1 MEQFLA
7 VFKYFPQFDAGLSA
21 GLMIFARFLAFAK
34 FAPVLG
40 RSEINVTIRLSFAL
54 VMTIIFLNIIDT
66 GTMPQNF
73 PFIIGIF
80 INAIVGAFLG
90 FVSSA
95 IFSAIAAGGDMIN
108 MQMGLSSAVMFDQ
121 STRTQGSLL
130 SAFFNLLAAVIYIN
144 IGGLYWLIRAM
155 EKSFELC
162 GVFITSFDMNL
173 LASPEYLIAITA
185 NVLYVGL
192 QIAAPIL
199 IASLGQDII
208 LGIISRTAP
217 QVNVFQL
224 SFLFKPGLG
233 ALILIFV
240 LPMLL
245 NVINDYFTSYQNI
258 INI

>member
-7 VFKYFPQFDAGLSA
+7 IFKYFPEFDAGLTA
-21 GLMIFARFLAFAK
+21 GLLIFARFLAFAK
-34 FAPVLG
+34 FAPVIG
-40 RSEINVTIRLSFAL
+40 RSEINTTIRLGFAL
-54 VMTIIFLNIIDT
+54 VMTIIFYNIIDV
-66 GTMPQNF
+66 GTMPKDF
-73 PFIIGIF
+73 PLIIGIF
-80 INAIVGAFLG
+80 VNAIMGAFLG
-90 FVSSA
+90 FVASA

-108 MQMGLSSAVMFDQ
+108 MQMGLSSATMFDQ

-130 SAFFNLLAAVIYIN
+130 SAFFNLLAAIIYIN
-144 IGGLYWLIRAM
+144 IGGIYWLMIAM
-155 EKSFELC
+155 EKSFELF
-162 GVFITSFDMNL
+162 GVFIISFDMNL
-173 LASPEYLIAITA
+173 IASPEYLIGLTA

-199 IASLGQDII
+199 LASLGQDII

-233 ALILIFV
+233 AAILIFI

-245 NVINDYFTSYQNI
+245 NVINDYFMNYQKI
-258 INI
+258 IN

>member
-1 MEQFLA
+1 MEEFLA
-7 VFKYFPQFDAGLSA
+7 VFKYFPEFDNGLSA
-21 GLMIFARFLAFAK
+21 GLMIFSRFLAFAK

-40 RSEINVTIRLSFAL
+40 RSEINVLIRLAFAL
-54 VMTIIFLNIIDT
+54 IMTIIFIGILDIPA
-66 GTMPQNF
+66 MPEDF

-90 FVSSA
+90 FVASA

-108 MQMGLSSAVMFDQ
+108 MQMGLSSAMMFDQ
-121 STRTQGSLL
+121 GTRTQGSLL
-130 SAFFNLLAAVIYIN
+130 SAFFNLFAVIIYIN
-144 IGGLYWLIRAM
+144 IGGVYWLMRAM

-162 GVFITSFDMNL
+162 GIFITSFDMNL
-173 LASPEYLIAITA
+173 IASPEYLIMITA
-185 NVLYVGL
+185 NVLYFGL

-199 IASLGQDII
+199 LASLGQDII

-233 ALILIFV
+233 AIIMIFI
-240 LPMLL
+240 LPML
-245 NVINDYFTSYQNI
+245 INIIQDYFIELQKI
-258 INI
+258 IN

>member
-1 MEQFLA
+1 MEQFFA
-7 VFKYFPQFDAGLSA
+7 IFKYFPQFDAGLTA
-21 GLMIFARFLAFAK
+21 GLLIFARFLAFAK

-40 RSEINVTIRLSFAL
+40 RNEVNTTIRLGFSL
-54 VMTIIFLNIIDT
+54 VMTIIFFSVTDV
-66 GTMPQNF
+66 GSMPKDF
-73 PFIIGIF
+73 PFILGIF
-80 INAIVGAFLG
+80 MNIVVGAFLG

-108 MQMGLSSAVMFDQ
+108 MQMGLSSATMFDQ
-121 STRTQGSLL
+121 STKTQGSLL
-130 SAFFNLLAAVIYIN
+130 SAFFNILAAVIYIN
-144 IGGLYWLIRAM
+144 IGGIYWLMIAM
-155 EKSFELC
+155 QKSFEMF

-173 LASPEYLIAITA
+173 IASPEYLIAITA

-192 QIAAPIL
+192 QIAAPVL
-199 IASLGQDII
+199 LASLGQDII

-233 ALILIFV
+233 AAILIFI

-245 NVINDYFTSYQNI
+245 NVINDYFISYQKI
-258 INI
+258 IN

>member
-7 VFKYFPQFDAGLSA
+7 VFKHFPEFDNALAA

-34 FAPVLG
+34 FAPVIG
-40 RSEINVTIRLSFAL
+40 RSEVNTMIRLAFSL
-54 VMTIIFLNIIDT
+54 VMTIIFINILDIP
-66 GTMPQNF
+66 TMPQDF
-73 PFIIGIF
+73 PFILGIF
-80 INAIVGAFLG
+80 INVIIGAFLG

-95 IFSAIAAGGDMIN
+95 IFSAVAAGGDMIN
-108 MQMGLSSAVMFDQ
+108 MQMGLSSAMMFDQ
-121 STRTQGSLL
+121 STKTQGSLL

-155 EKSFELC
+155 EKTFELY
-162 GVFITSFDMNL
+162 GIFTVSFDMNL
-173 LASPEYLIAITA
+173 IASPEYLIAITA
-185 NVLYVGL
+185 NVLYFGL

-199 IASLGQDII
+199 LASLGQDII

-233 ALILIFV
+233 ALILIFI
-240 LPMLL
+240 LPML
-245 NVINDYFTSYQNI
+245 INIIQDYFIGFQRI
-258 INI
+258 IN

>member
-7 VFKYFPQFDAGLSA
+7 IFKYFPEFDAGLTA
-21 GLMIFARFLAFAK
+21 GLLIFARFLAFSK
-34 FAPVLG
+34 FAPVIG
-40 RSEINVTIRLSFAL
+40 RSEINVTIRLGFAL
-54 VMTIIFLNIIDT
+54 VMTIIFLGIVDT
-66 GTMPQNF
+66 GAMPQNF
-73 PFIIGIF
+73 PFILGLM
-80 INAIVGAFLG
+80 INVIVGAFLG
-90 FVSSA
+90 FVASA

-108 MQMGLSSAVMFDQ
+108 MQMGLSSAMMFDQ

-144 IGGLYWLIRAM
+144 IGGVYWLIRAM
-155 EKSFELC
+155 EKSFALC
-162 GVFITSFDMNL
+162 GVYITSFDMNL
-173 LASPEYLIAITA
+173 IASQDYLVGITA
-185 NVLYVGL
+185 NVLYIGL

-199 IASLGQDII
+199 LASLGQDII

-245 NVINDYFTSYQNI
+245 NVINDYFTTYQHI
-258 INI
+258 IN

>member
-34 FAPVLG
+34 FAPVIG
-40 RSEINVTIRLSFAL
+40 RNEVNVTVRLGFAL
-54 VMTIIFLNIIDT
+54 VMTIIFFNVIDT
-66 GTMPQNF
+66 GAMPQNF
-73 PFIIGIF
+73 PFVIGLF
-80 INAIVGAFLG
+80 INAVVGAFLG
-90 FVSSA
+90 FIASA

-144 IGGLYWLIRAM
+144 IGGVYWLMRAM
-155 EKSFELC
+155 ERSFELC

-245 NVINDYFTSYQNI
+245 NVINDYFISYQGI
-258 INI
+258 IN

>member
-7 VFKYFPQFDAGLSA
+7 VFKYFPEFDAGLTA
-21 GLMIFARFLAFAK
+21 GLLIFARFLAFAK

-40 RSEINVTIRLSFAL
+40 RNEINVTIRLGFAL
-54 VMTIIFLNIIDT
+54 IMTIIFFNIVDA
-66 GTMPQNF
+66 GTMPKDF
-73 PFIIGIF
+73 PFIVGLV
-80 INAIVGAFLG
+80 INAVVGAFLG
-90 FVSSA
+90 FVASA

-108 MQMGLSSAVMFDQ
+108 MQMGLSSATMFDQ

-130 SAFFNLLAAVIYIN
+130 SAFFNILAAVIYIN
-144 IGGLYWLIRAM
+144 IGGIYWLMIAM
-155 EKSFELC
+155 QKSFDMY
-162 GVFITSFDMNL
+162 GVFITSFDMSL
-173 LASPEYLIAITA
+173 IASPEYLIAITA

-192 QIAAPIL
+192 QIASPIL
-199 IASLGQDII
+199 LASLGQDII

-233 ALILIFV
+233 AAILIFI

-245 NVINDYFTSYQNI
+245 NVINDYFTEYQAI
-258 INI
+258 IN

>member
-7 VFKYFPQFDAGLSA
+7 VFKYFPQFDAGLTA
-21 GLMIFARFLAFAK
+21 GLLIFARFLAFAK
-34 FAPVLG
+34 FAPVIG
-40 RSEINVTIRLSFAL
+40 RNEVNMTIRLGFAL
-54 VMTIIFLNIIDT
+54 VMTIIFFNIVDA

-73 PFIIGIF
+73 PFVIGLF

-90 FVSSA
+90 FIASA
-95 IFSAIAAGGDMIN
+95 IFSAISAGGDMIN

-144 IGGLYWLIRAM
+144 IGGIYWLMRAM

-185 NVLYVGL
+185 NVVYVGL

-245 NVINDYFTSYQNI
+245 NVINDYFISYQGI
-258 INI
+258 IN

>member
-7 VFKYFPQFDAGLSA
+7 IFKYFPEFDAGLTA
-21 GLMIFARFLAFAK
+21 GLLIFARFLAFAK
-34 FAPVLG
+34 FAPVIG
-40 RSEINVTIRLSFAL
+40 RSEINTTIRLGFAL
-54 VMTIIFLNIIDT
+54 VMTIIFYNIIDV
-66 GTMPQNF
+66 GTMPKDF
-73 PFIIGIF
+73 PLIIGIF
-80 INAIVGAFLG
+80 VNAIMGAFLG
-90 FVSSA
+90 FVASA

-108 MQMGLSSAVMFDQ
+108 MQMGLSSATMFDQ

-130 SAFFNLLAAVIYIN
+130 SAFFNLLAAIIYIN
-144 IGGLYWLIRAM
+144 IGGIYWLMIAM
-155 EKSFELC
+155 EKSFELF
-162 GVFITSFDMNL
+162 GVFIISFDMNL
-173 LASPEYLIAITA
+173 IASPEYLIGLTA

-199 IASLGQDII
+199 LASLGQDII

-233 ALILIFV
+233 AAILIFI

-245 NVINDYFTSYQNI
+245 NVINDYFMSYQKI
-258 INI
+258 IN

>member
-7 VFKYFPQFDAGLSA
+7 IFKYFPQFDSALSA

-34 FAPVLG
+34 FAPVIG
-40 RSEINVTIRLSFAL
+40 RSEVNTTIRLGFSL
-54 VMTIIFLNIIDT
+54 VMTIIFCSIVDA
-66 GTMPQNF
+66 GTMPKDF
-73 PFIIGIF
+73 PFMLGIF
-80 INAIVGAFLG
+80 MNVIVGAFLG
-90 FVSSA
+90 FVASA

-108 MQMGLSSAVMFDQ
+108 MQMGLSSATMFDQ
-121 STRTQGSLL
+121 STKTQGSLL
-130 SAFFNLLAAVIYIN
+130 SSFFNVLAAIIYVN
-144 IGGLYWLIRAM
+144 IGGIYWLMIAM
-155 EKSFELC
+155 QKSFDMF

-173 LASPEYLIAITA
+173 IASPEYLIAITA

-192 QIAAPIL
+192 QIASPIL
-199 IASLGQDII
+199 LASLGQDII

-233 ALILIFV
+233 AAILIFI

-245 NVINDYFTSYQNI
+245 NVINDYFISYQAI
-258 INI
+258 IN

>member
-1 MEQFLA
+1 MDQFLA
-7 VFKYFPQFDAGLSA
+7 IFKYFPQFDAGLSA

-34 FAPVLG
+34 FAPVIGRNEVNITVRLG
-40 RSEINVTIRLSFAL
+40 FSLI
-54 VMTIIFLNIIDT
+54 MTIMFFNIIDV
-66 GTMPQNF
+66 GAMPQNF
-73 PFIIGIF
+73 PFIMGLF
-80 INAIVGAFLG
+80 INAVIGAFLG
-90 FVSSA
+90 FVASA

-130 SAFFNLLAAVIYIN
+130 SAFFNMLAAVIYIN
-144 IGGLYWLIRAM
+144 IGGIYWLMRAM
-155 EKSFELC
+155 EKSFELF
-162 GVFITSFDMNL
+162 GVFITSFDMTL
-173 LASPEYLIAITA
+173 LASPEHLIAITA

-245 NVINDYFTSYQNI
+245 NVINDYFITYQNI
-258 INI
+258 IN

>member
-7 VFKYFPQFDAGLSA
+7 VFKYFPQFDSALSA
-21 GLMIFARFLAFAK
+21 GLMIFARFLAFSK

-40 RSEINVTIRLSFAL
+40 RSEVNTTIRLAFSL
-54 VMTIIFLNIIDT
+54 IMTIILFNIIDV
-66 GTMPQNF
+66 GTMPKNF

-80 INAIVGAFLG
+80 INVIVGAFLG
-90 FVSSA
+90 WVASA

-108 MQMGLSSAVMFDQ
+108 MQMGLSSAMMFDQ
-121 STRTQGSLL
+121 STKSQGSLL
-130 SAFFNLLAAVIYIN
+130 SSFFNLLAAIIYVN
-144 IGGLYWLIRAM
+144 IGGLYWLIIAL
-155 EKSFELC
+155 EKSFDIC
-162 GVFITSFDMNL
+162 GVFITSFNMSL
-173 LASPEYLIAITA
+173 IASPEYIITITA

-192 QIAAPIL
+192 QIASPIL
-199 IASLGQDII
+199 LASLGQDII

-233 ALILIFV
+233 ALIMIFI

-245 NVINDYFTSYQNI
+245 NIMSDYFMSFQGI
-258 INI
+258 IN

>member
-7 VFKYFPQFDAGLSA
+7 IFKYFPEFDAGLTA
-21 GLMIFARFLAFAK
+21 GLLIFARFLAFSK

-40 RSEINVTIRLSFAL
+40 RSEINVTIRLGFAL
-54 VMTIIFLNIIDT
+54 VMTIIFLSIIDV

-73 PFIIGIF
+73 PFILGLI

-90 FVSSA
+90 FVASA

-108 MQMGLSSAVMFDQ
+108 MQMGLSSAMMFDQ

-144 IGGLYWLIRAM
+144 IGGVYWLIRAM
-155 EKSFELC
+155 EKSFTLC
-162 GVFITSFDMNL
+162 GVYITSFDMNL
-173 LASPEYLIAITA
+173 IASQEYLVGITA
-185 NVLYVGL
+185 NVLYIGL

-199 IASLGQDII
+199 LASLGQDII

-233 ALILIFV
+233 ALILIFI

-245 NVINDYFTSYQNI
+245 NIINDYFTTFQYI
-258 INI
+258 IN